1 MTHRQLRS
9 CDRNSSRGVRGLQR
23 PFTFL
28 TLEKMTRTE
37 LLDAASEMLTEVAL
51 LLDEASEETAA
62 HDAVD
67 LAEVVNSRIL
77 T

>member
-1 MTHRQLRS
+1 
-9 CDRNSSRGVRGLQR
+9 
-23 PFTFL
+23 
-28 TLEKMTRTE
+28 
-37 LLDAASEMLTEVAL
+37 MLTEVAL
-51 LLDEASEETAA
+51 LLDQAGEETAA

>member
-1 MTHRQLRS
+1 
-9 CDRNSSRGVRGLQR
+9 
-23 PFTFL
+23 
-28 TLEKMTRTE
+28 MTRTE

-51 LLDEASEETAA
+51 LLDQAGEETMA

-67 LAEVVNSRIL
+67 LAELVNSCIP